1 MLNNIKKW
9 GKQFLG
15 YGVSQF
21 LVISIPIILTPIL
34 TRSLIIEEFAD
45 YSLYKSL
52 LGLLL
57 PLVSMAF
64 STYLLKN
71 YFSGLDR
78 ELEIFLSS
86 IISVSLIIGAIL
98 LLFSIIFKNIILHF
112 LDINNFEIIIY
123 VFINVFLL
131 SIYNLILTVFRARS
145 NIIHFLIS
153 NAILFSISIGTIL
166 ILYWIGRIT
175 LELVLITNS
184 IAYIATIFFGIFKLL
199 KFNVRK
205 FSVNF
210 KLIKKGIRFSMPLVI
225 YSLLSQIF
233 AQSDKLIINS
243 LLEKSELAIY
253 YAVFQLSFGIS
264 AFGNVLQLAWGPFVF
279 REMAFEKA
287 HIPKRIFRGIF
298 FLFVITICFSVIYYL
313 FFPTL
318 QSIFLPLNYFSGR
331 NFYIWLLL
339 GGTFQVFYWILN
351 PLLTVYEKNIYFVY
365 ITLVTAI
372 ITVSM
377 NLIFIKNGIKYA
389 AMIYL
394 LSYIIQFFGLLIAIY
409 YAKKYF
415 QTLQPNTK
423 IS

>member
-1 MLNNIKKW
+1 
-9 GKQFLG
+9 
-15 YGVSQF
+15 
-21 LVISIPIILTPIL
+21 
-34 TRSLIIEEFAD
+34 
-45 YSLYKSL
+45 
-52 LGLLL
+52 
-57 PLVSMAF
+57 MAF